1 MQVTADK
8 NTEENTS
15 LPYSKELQPFVEA
28 ANELQRLSNKLIQE
42 IQEGNSLSALSNVAA
57 IAPLN
62 GWLGERLKEMAFA
75 RQFQEGILNEHGQ
88 EPPDLPQR
96 LTPGY
101 I

>member
-1 MQVTADK
+1 MEAISEK
-8 NTEENTS
+8 NTEENIGLS
-15 LPYSKELQPFVEA
+15 CSIELQPFVEA
-28 ANELQRLSNKLIQE
+28 ATELRRLSNKLIEE

-62 GWLGERLKEMAFA
+62 GWLGERLKEMAFD
-75 RQFQEGILNEHGQ
+75 RGLQEEIFNERGQ
-88 EPPDLPQR
+88 GSADPQRR